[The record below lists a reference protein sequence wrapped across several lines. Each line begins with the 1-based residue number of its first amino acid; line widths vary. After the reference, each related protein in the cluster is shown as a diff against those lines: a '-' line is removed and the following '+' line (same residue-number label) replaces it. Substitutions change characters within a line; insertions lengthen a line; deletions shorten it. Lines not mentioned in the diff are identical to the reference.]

1 MGEQNALA
9 GFYVVS
15 DSPANSQIS
24 LNIRHNSCGN
34 FFARIICAI
43 GIPKLIGVTEAEYQ
57 HIILLEQIVGFL
69 VYPLY
74 ISIRSPANFQLII
87 YKIGYTHTVNA
98 RGRNYRSIPV
108 DLIQAYYIPVS

>member
-43 GIPKLIGVTEAEYQ
+43 GIPKLIGVTEA
-57 HIILLEQIVGFL
+57 
-69 VYPLY
+69 
-74 ISIRSPANFQLII
+74 
-87 YKIGYTHTVNA
+87 
-98 RGRNYRSIPV
+98 
-108 DLIQAYYIPVS
+108 